1 LWFGTN
7 LVVVGGLPNKTSH
20 NYQMSGQGS
29 FAQNVFLDLKMEL
42 KQKTLWYTLDKPK
55 HWVKKMSFKM

>member
-1 LWFGTN
+1 
-7 LVVVGGLPNKTSH
+7 VVVGALPIKTSH

-42 KQKTLWYTLDKPK
+42 KIKQPFWYTLDKPK
-55 HWVKKMSFKM
+55 HWVKNVN

>member
-7 LVVVGGLPNKTSH
+7 LVVVGALPNKTSH
-20 NYQMSGQGS
+20 NYKMSGQGS

-42 KQKTLWYTLDKPK
+42 KIKQPFWYTLDKPK
-55 HWVKKMSFKM
+55 HWVKNVN